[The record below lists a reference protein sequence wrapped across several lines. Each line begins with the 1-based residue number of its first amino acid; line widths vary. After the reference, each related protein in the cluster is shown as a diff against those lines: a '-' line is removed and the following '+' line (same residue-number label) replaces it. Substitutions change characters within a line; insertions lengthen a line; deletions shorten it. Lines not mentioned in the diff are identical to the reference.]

1 MSGALKIAGVCGFA
15 APIVALTFILA
26 AIASW
31 PQFSWVNNALSDLG
45 VQSGATA
52 WLFNSGLVVSGVL
65 FAVFAAGLFRLVGKR
80 AVGRVGAAILFLAC
94 VALIL
99 IGVFNEN
106 FRPTH
111 YYVSVA
117 FFVLMPISLLVLTV
131 GFWLEGQR
139 RLSALTLVVAVV
151 AAAVWIL
158 QFLFNYVANVAV
170 PEFVSGFAAALWTE
184 AVSYRM
190 LKEASHGTND

>member
-94 VALIL
+94 VALML
-99 IGVFNEN
+99 IGVFNES

-117 FFVLMPISLLVLTV
+117 FFVLMPISLLVLAAA
-131 GFWLEGQR
+131 FWISGKR
-139 RLSALTLVVAVV
+139 RLGVFTSVTALV
-151 AAAVWIL
+151 AAAVWVL
-158 QFLFNYVANVAV
+158 QFTVHYVPNVAI
-170 PEFVSGFAAALWTE
+170 PEFVSGLAG
-184 AVSYRM
+184 AVWVVVLSYLM
-190 LKEASHGTND
+190 ANEASKA